1 MANIQAKDLTK
12 EAPRS
17 PKVKLG
23 GMMILARAIDKGRAT
38 INGTNGEYNF
48 DCPVDNQLFGFLN
61 IKGEDFKA
69 YLAEGHTDDEVVT
82 WVKAN
87 GAKKIDVEIEAWNK
101 EMESDNCSTKPP
113 EKKAWL
119 EGENKRLGLD
129 KDGTLFDFLEADD
142 KASFK

>member
-1 MANIQAKDLTK
+1 MANIQAKDLMK

-23 GMMILARAIDKGRAT
+23 GMMILGRCIDKGRAT
-38 INGTNGEYNF
+38 INGTNGLYNF
-48 DCPVDNQLFGFLN
+48 DCPLDNRLLGFLN
-61 IKGEDFKA
+61 VKGSDLKA
-69 YLAEGHTDDEVVT
+69 YIAEGHTDEEIAA
-82 WVKAN
+82 WVKEN
-87 GAKKIDVEIEAWNK
+87 GTKKTDAEVEVWNK
-101 EMESDNCSTKPP
+101 EMEADNYSTKPP

-129 KDGTLFDFLEADD
+129 TDGTLFDFLEADD

>member
-23 GMMILARAIDKGRAT
+23 GMMVLARAIDKGRAT

-48 DCPVDNQLFGFLN
+48 DCPLDNSLLGFVG
-61 IKGEDFKA
+61 IKGSDLKA
-69 YLAEGHTDDEVVT
+69 YIAEGHTDDEIAA
-82 WVKAN
+82 WVRSN
-87 GAKKIDVEIEAWNK
+87 TKKTDAEIEEWNK
-101 EMESDNCSTKPP
+101 KVESNNYSDKPD
-113 EKKAWL
+113 KKGWL
-119 EGENKRLGLD
+119 EGENARLGLD

>member
-38 INGTNGEYNF
+38 INGTNGLYNF
-48 DCPVDNQLFGFLN
+48 DCPLDNRLFGFLG
-61 IKGEDFKA
+61 IKGADMKA
-69 YLAEGHTDDEVVT
+69 YMAEGHTDEEIT
-82 WVKAN
+82 AWVKAN
-87 GAKKIDVEIEAWNK
+87 GVKKTDAEIEQWNK
-101 EMESDNCSTKPP
+101 EMESDNYSTKPP

-142 KASFK
+142 KDSFK